1 MDNKKVALVLSGG
14 GAQGAYEIGAWKAL
28 RKLKFKFDLVTGTS
42 VGALNGI
49 MVVQNDFHKA
59 YRIWKN
65 ISFKDIYD
73 TDIKEDVTLQKFYQK
88 YGKEIIKNGGM
99 KPDNLE
105 KLLNLMFDA
114 QKFYS
119 SNIDYGL
126 VTFNL
131 SNLKVEYKIKKDLPE
146 EQLTNYAIA
155 SATCFPAFK
164 IKTINN
170 KKYIDGGYYDNLPI
184 NLAIDM
190 HATDIIAIDLEA
202 IGIKRKIKKSNCNIT
217 IIKPHNKL
225 FNILDFEKEKVR
237 IMIKYGYND
246 TMKKYGKLE
255 GNKYTFKKGNLK
267 SVYLKYHEKLE
278 KELNQVNLIDTKIT
292 ENKFNKILEDNAE
305 IFMLPDYNIYKIKTF
320 NKKMLKYLNETSEID
335 NFSDFIKNKNLN
347 NLFDRRKIVKTIY
360 NQFIKN
366 NSDLKLSL
374 IANLFP
380 KEYIAALYLKII
392 SKK

>member
-49 MVVQNDFHKA
+49 MVVQNDFYKA
-59 YRIWKN
+59 YKIWKN

-73 TDIKEDVTLQKFYQK
+73 TDIKEDVTLKKFYQK

-131 SNLKVEYKIKKDLPE
+131 SNLKVEYKTKKDLPKE
-146 EQLTNYAIA
+146 KLTNYAIA

-255 GNKYTFKKGNLK
+255 GNKYTFRKDNLK
-267 SVYLKYHEKLE
+267 LTYLKYHEKLE

-305 IFMLPDYNIYKIKTF
+305 IFMLPDYNIYKIKVF

-335 NFSDFIKNKNLN
+335 NFPDFIKNKNLN

-360 NQFIKN
+360 NHLIKD

-374 IANLFP
+374 VANLFP
-380 KEYIAALYLKII
+380 REYIAALYLKII